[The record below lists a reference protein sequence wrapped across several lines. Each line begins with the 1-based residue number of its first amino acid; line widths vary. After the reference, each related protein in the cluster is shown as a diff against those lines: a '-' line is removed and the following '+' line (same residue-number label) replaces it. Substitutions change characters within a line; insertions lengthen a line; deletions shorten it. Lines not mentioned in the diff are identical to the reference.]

1 MMAEST
7 YTPHGFTHWLQAFK
21 GFTGQEYNMKRYM
34 FLILMGCL
42 VLYGTLSLA
51 KTRDIAYR
59 GWTGRADVMHGRFAG
74 CHLDSPSPTPDL
86 PGESIRV
93 VSDSLTQFFIELVT
107 YSGAL
112 LRDPLLK
119 GGELFAVGLG
129 TMNGHEDSYA
139 KYEREDF
146 QARFLG
152 RGVDRDRKPFSRIAV
167 ALNTDDPLVSHL
179 QGAQRLKIMI
189 TRPGGSPGDNSLSFD
204 LLNLRHRSL
213 AHPKTWLRSLS
224 SNDTYGA
231 MKEVLSCVARHA
243 H

>member
-1 MMAEST
+1 
-7 YTPHGFTHWLQAFK
+7 
-21 GFTGQEYNMKRYM
+21 MKRYM

-42 VLYGTLSLA
+42 VLYGALSLA
-51 KTRDIAYR
+51 KTQDIAYR
-59 GWTGRADVMHGRFAG
+59 GWTGRADVMNGRFAG

-93 VSDSLTQFFIELVT
+93 VSDSLTQFFIEFVT

-112 LRDPLLK
+112 LTDPLLK
-119 GGELFAVGLG
+119 VGELFAVGLG
-129 TMNGHEDSYA
+129 TMNGHEDRYA

-167 ALNTDDPLVSHL
+167 VLNADDPLVSHL

-213 AHPKTWLRSLS
+213 AHPKAWLRSLS

-231 MKEVLSCVARHA
+231 IKEVLSCVARHA

>member
-1 MMAEST
+1 MAG
-7 YTPHGFTHWLQAFK
+7 P
-21 GFTGQEYNMKRYM
+21 
-34 FLILMGCL
+34 
-42 VLYGTLSLA
+42 VLYGSCSRA
-51 KTRDIAYR
+51 MAAEIVYR
-59 GWTGRADVMHGRFAG
+59 GWTIRAHVRHRRFAG
-74 CHLDSPSPTPDL
+74 CHLDSPSPTLDL

-93 VSDSLTQFFIELVT
+93 VSDSLTQFFIEFVT

-112 LRDPLLK
+112 LTDPLLK

-129 TMNGHEDSYA
+129 TMNGPEDRYA
-139 KYEREDF
+139 TYEREDF

-167 ALNTDDPLVSHL
+167 ALNADDPLVSHL

-231 MKEVLSCVARHA
+231 IKEVLSCVARHA